1 MGTKRGSG
9 FKPAQRTSDVVV
21 QDYNGEVLI
30 YDLRNDKAHCL
41 NETSSAIWRACDGA
55 KTIEELAALYGGE
68 ELVWLALSELKNREL
83 IENVDLNKDLS
94 GMSRREVIRKIGLG
108 SMVALPVIA
117 SMVAPSSV
125 YAASCVP
132 GGTCTCSGA
141 NGGAG
146 NVCIP
151 ATSTC
156 NPGCVCRW
164 TNNGNNAGACGP

>member
-1 MGTKRGSG
+1 MGTKRGNG
-9 FKPAQRTSDVVV
+9 IKPTQRTSDVVV

-41 NETSSAIWRACDGA
+41 NETSAVIWRACDGA
-55 KTIEELAALYGGE
+55 RTIDELASLHGGE

-83 IENVDLNKDLS
+83 IENVDVDKDLS

-132 GGTCTCSGA
+132 GGTCTC
-141 NGGAG
+141 NGTGPAG
-146 NVCIP
+146 TVCP
-151 ATSTC
+151 TLTSTC
-156 NPGCVCRW
+156 NAGCVCRW
-164 TNNGNNAGACGP
+164 ANNGNNNGVCGP